1 VAARVFP
8 QVFGAR
14 LPQIWRGAHDQK
26 RGTKTVSVHHAERLP
41 SAAIAW
47 AERQS
52 GVLTRAQLISFGL
65 HDSQLARLVRQQV
78 LRRLDRG
85 VYIFGVLEPTW
96 QQYAWAAILLGGR
109 SARLIGASAA
119 VFEGLVDPS
128 LPILLSVDSTSGL
141 TSRPWLTVVRQR
153 STARPSRSLAAPPRT
168 LTEDT
173 VLDLCAAASNEA
185 AVIGFLTLSIPRL
198 TNSRR
203 LARAL
208 ERRSRIAH
216 RRLIADVVAETAIGV
231 QSPLEFRWIRQVER
245 PHRLPVPTR
254 PYQLPSGAVADGAYE
269 EFRVLLE
276 LDGRRYHDGE
286 RRFRDWRRDNLSSED
301 GWLTLRYG
309 WLDTVV
315 ESCATAG
322 NLIRVLRRRG
332 YDGEL
337 ARCTHCTV

>member
-1 VAARVFP
+1 M
-8 QVFGAR
+8 
-14 LPQIWRGAHDQK
+14 
-26 RGTKTVSVHHAERLP
+26 
-41 SAAIAW
+41 
-47 AERQS
+47 
-52 GVLTRAQLISFGL
+52 
-65 HDSQLARLVRQQV
+65 
-78 LRRLDRG
+78 
-85 VYIFGVLEPTW
+85 
-96 QQYAWAAILLGGR
+96 
-109 SARLIGASAA
+109 GASAA
-119 VFEGLVDPS
+119 VFEGLTNPS
-128 LPILLSVDSTSGL
+128 LPILVSVDSTSGL
-141 TSRPWLTVVRQR
+141 LSRRWLTVVRQR
-153 STARPSRSLAAPPRT
+153 STARPPGSLTSPPRT
-168 LTEDT
+168 LIEDT

-216 RRLIADVVAETAIGV
+216 RRLIADIVAETAIGV
-231 QSPLEFRWIRQVER
+231 QSPLEFRWMKQIER
-245 PHRLPVPTR
+245 PHRLPIPTR
-254 PYQLPSGAVADGAYE
+254 PYRLPSGAVADGAYE

-309 WLDTVV
+309 WHDTVV

-322 NLIRVLRRRG
+322 NLVRVLRRRG

-337 ARCTHCTV
+337 ARCTHCNV

>member
-1 VAARVFP
+1 VGRGPAR
-8 QVFGAR
+8 
-14 LPQIWRGAHDQK
+14 
-26 RGTKTVSVHHAERLP
+26 
-41 SAAIAW
+41 
-47 AERQS
+47 
-52 GVLTRAQLISFGL
+52 
-65 HDSQLARLVRQQV
+65 RLVGTADWCISRC
-78 LRRLDRG
+78 
-85 VYIFGVLEPTW
+85 I
-96 QQYAWAAILLGGR
+96 R
-109 SARLIGASAA
+109 S
-119 VFEGLVDPS
+119 LVDPS

-141 TSRPWLTVVRQR
+141 MSRPWLTVVRQR

-168 LTEDT
+168 LIEDT
-173 VLDLCAAASNEA
+173 VLDLCGAASNEA

-231 QSPLEFRWIRQVER
+231 QSPLEFRWIKQVER
-245 PHRLPVPTR
+245 PHRLAR

-276 LDGRRYHDGE
+276 LDGRRYHDGA

-309 WLDTVV
+309 WHDTVV